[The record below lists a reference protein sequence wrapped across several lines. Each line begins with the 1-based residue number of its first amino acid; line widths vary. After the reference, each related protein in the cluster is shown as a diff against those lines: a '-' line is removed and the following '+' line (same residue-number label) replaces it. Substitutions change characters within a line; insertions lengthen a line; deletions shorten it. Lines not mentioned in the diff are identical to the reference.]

1 MLLPDFVT
9 PKQVARAIGVS
20 ESSIKRWCDQGLLEF
35 SRTAGGHRRL
45 SLPRV
50 LDFLRE
56 RQFALVDPAVLGLPA
71 VCGQGERTDDR
82 CRDLLLEALLAP
94 DDARSRQ
101 VLFDLYLSGHSTR
114 QICQDVV
121 TPVLHEIGRR
131 WSCGDVEIYQERR
144 ACEATIR
151 HLHELRLAVGA
162 PSEKSPVAIG
172 GSGPEDIYSVPTTM
186 VELVLRSGGWDA
198 SSLGSGLTFDT
209 LTQALEHVRPRL
221 FWLSVTHL
229 GSPEEFVRGF
239 RQLWN
244 AAKKHNVALLAG
256 GQALTETLR
265 SQLQCTAFCHTLDQ
279 LESAANM
286 LNPIPALQQPA

>member
-56 RQFALVDPAVLGLPA
+56 RQFAVVDPTVLGLPA
-71 VCGQGERTDDR
+71 VCGHGERTDDR
-82 CRDLLLEALLAP
+82 SRELYLEALLVP

-114 QICQDVV
+114 EICQDVV
-121 TPVLHEIGRR
+121 APVLHEIGRR

-151 HLHELRLAVGA
+151 HLHELRLAVGPPPERA
-162 PSEKSPVAIG
+162 PVAIG
-172 GSGPEDIYSVPTTM
+172 GSGPDDHYSVPTTM
-186 VELVLRSGGWDA
+186 VELVLRSRGWEA

-209 LTQALEHVRPRL
+209 LTQALEHVRPTV

-229 GSPEEFVRGF
+229 GSPNEFLAGF

-244 AAKKHNVALLAG
+244 SARKHNVALLAG
-256 GQALTETLR
+256 GQALSERIR
-265 SQLQCTAFCHTLDQ
+265 SQLQCTEFCHTLDQ
-279 LESAANM
+279 LESAAGT
-286 LNPIPALQQPA
+286 LNPAAALPRPA